1 MWGAG
6 CCSSELCGKP
16 WTTSCHS
23 AEQLTAHLAQ
33 LGQPVALLPK
43 YLRVQQPLQEGLGPT
58 EVLTPWK
65 LKACGSVMMR
75 QSKTRSKGW
84 QKEGIARTIPAS
96 CPIHYLPE
104 EMEMCSYHMVG
115 TGGLR
120 WGRGRGEVFEHKEGR
135 QSALAKLLLV
145 FCSVSVNTGMT
156 SSFML
161 IDNRSN
167 SGTICWDRNACNSHC
182 KLVTRKPTALKH
194 GF

>member
-145 FCSVSVNTGMT
+145 FCSVSVFSILEWLQVLRWLTTDQIQEQYAETEMPATATASWSPG
-156 SSFML
+156 
-161 IDNRSN
+161 N
-167 SGTICWDRNACNSHC
+167 S
-182 KLVTRKPTALKH
+182 LL
-194 GF
+194 

>member
-58 EVLTPWK
+58 VVLTPWK
-65 LKACGSVMMR
+65 LKACGSIMMR

-84 QKEGIARTIPAS
+84 QKESIARTIPVS

-120 WGRGRGEVFEHKEGR
+120 WGRGRGEVFERKEGR
-135 QSALAKLLLV
+135 RSALAKLLLV
-145 FCSVSVNTGMT
+145 FCSVSVFSILEWLQVLRWLTTDQIQEQYAETEMP
-156 SSFML
+156 
-161 IDNRSN
+161 
-167 SGTICWDRNACNSHC
+167 A
-182 KLVTRKPTALKH
+182 TAIASWSPGNPLL
-194 GF
+194 